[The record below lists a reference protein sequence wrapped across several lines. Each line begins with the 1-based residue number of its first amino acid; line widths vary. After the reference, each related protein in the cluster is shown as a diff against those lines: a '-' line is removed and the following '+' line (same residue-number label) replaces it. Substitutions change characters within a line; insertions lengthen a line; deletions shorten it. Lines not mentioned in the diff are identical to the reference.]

1 MLLMQAVMSETQAY
15 FSAEGAKW
23 TLEPE
28 EATVFLDYIEKPY
41 MVKVKRHKRVD
52 DTGKPYQV
60 PDYEFPKERQE
71 QMKVLFILAIFTGLR
86 KGELLALKWS
96 DVNFKTGEIQVSKSV
111 TVVNGQQTVKCPK
124 TQTSN
129 RTVAIPEFLTK
140 RLKKGLLQNRK
151 LLSQ

>member
-1 MLLMQAVMSETQAY
+1 MSPPRE
-15 FSAEGAKW
+15 
-23 TLEPE
+23 L
-28 EATVFLDYIEKPY
+28 
-41 MVKVKRHKRVD
+41 
-52 DTGKPYQV
+52 
-60 PDYEFPKERQE
+60 QE